1 MIDKR
6 FDISNFVDVITES
19 SIVESLVKRVKA
31 RRKEAKLSQK
41 ELAVRSAV
49 SYASIKRFEQSGEI
63 SLSSLVKI
71 ASALDCLTDFNY
83 LFKNKIISNLKD
95 YKW

>member
-71 ASALDCLTDFNY
+71 ASALDCLTDFDF